1 MGCRGGRNAHAH
13 PNCRQLRA
21 CSLPYRIARSQFA
34 PTGRDFELSLL
45 RRFLRVAYALLAVLA
60 IGVVGYMTI
69 EGWSFLDALYMTV
82 ITVSTVGYAEV
93 HGLSTAG
100 RVFTIVLIVGGVG
113 LMLYVLTSIVQYLT
127 EGYLGTLLGR
137 TRMKGKLSKL
147 KGHVILCG
155 YGRVGR
161 EVASAFS
168 DEKVDFVIIEQ
179 TQEGHVKATFDG
191 YLCLQGDA
199 TTDSVLQGAGID
211 RARALVAAVG
221 SDADNIYITLS
232 ARGLNPHL
240 AIVARASS
248 EESESKLKR
257 AGADRI
263 IFPLRVGGQRMA
275 MSALHPL
282 VVDFIDTTL
291 RVHGRELVLEEVTVG
306 PRSPLAGATMAEG
319 QAQAVGTAILAVKKK
334 DGTVVTNPDRD
345 TLVETGDE
353 LVVIGSRDQLR
364 LLEGPP

>member
-1 MGCRGGRNAHAH
+1 
-13 PNCRQLRA
+13 
-21 CSLPYRIARSQFA
+21 
-34 PTGRDFELSLL
+34 LSLL
-45 RRFLRVAYALLAVLA
+45 RRFLPVAYAVLVVLV
-60 IGVVGYMTI
+60 IGVIGYMAI

-82 ITVSTVGYAEV
+82 ITVSTVGYSEV

-100 RVFTIVLIVGGVG
+100 RVFTIVLIIGGVSV
-113 LMLYVLTSIVQYLT
+113 MLYALTSIVQYLT

-137 TRMKGKLSKL
+137 SRMKGKLSRL

-155 YGRVGR
+155 YGRVGQ

-168 DEKVDFVIIEQ
+168 DEKTDFVVIEQ
-179 TQEGHVKATFDG
+179 SQEAHAKAAFDG
-191 YLCLQGDA
+191 CLCLLGDA
-199 TTDSVLQGAGID
+199 TMDSVLEEAGIHS
-211 RARALVAAVG
+211 ARALVAAVG

-232 ARGLNPHL
+232 ARGMNPHL
-240 AIVARASS
+240 AIVARAGS
-248 EESESKLKR
+248 EESESKLRR

-263 IFPLRVGGQRMA
+263 IFPLRVGGRRMA

-291 RVHGRELVLEEVTVG
+291 TAHGRELVLEEVTVG
-306 PRSPLAGATMAEG
+306 PRSPLAGATIAQG

-334 DGTVVTNPDRD
+334 HGDVLTNPPPD
-345 TLVETGDE
+345 TLVETGDQ
-353 LVVIGSRDQLR
+353 LVVIGSREHLR

>member
-1 MGCRGGRNAHAH
+1 M
-13 PNCRQLRA
+13 
-21 CSLPYRIARSQFA
+21 
-34 PTGRDFELSLL
+34 SLL
-45 RRFLRVAYALLAVLA
+45 RRFLRVAYALLVVLV
-60 IGVVGYMTI
+60 IGVVGYMAI

-93 HGLSTAG
+93 HSLSTAG
-100 RVFTIVLIVGGVG
+100 RIFSIVLIIGGVG
-113 LMLYVLTSIVQYLT
+113 VMLYALTSIVQYLT

-137 TRMKGKLSKL
+137 SRMKGKLSKL

-168 DEKVDFVIIEQ
+168 NEKTDYVVIEQ
-179 TQEGHVKATFDG
+179 NPEAHAKAAFDG
-191 YLCLQGDA
+191 CLCLQGDA
-199 TTDSVLQGAGID
+199 TMDSVLEEAGIHS
-211 RARALVAAVG
+211 ARALVAAVG

-232 ARGLNPHL
+232 ARGMNPHL

-248 EESESKLKR
+248 EESESKLRR

-282 VVDFIDTTL
+282 VVDCIDTTL

-306 PRSPLAGATMAEG
+306 PRSPLAGTTIAHG

-334 DGTVVTNPDRD
+334 HGDVLTNPPND
-345 TLVETGDE
+345 TLVETGDQ
-353 LVVIGSRDQLR
+353 LVVIGSREHLR
-364 LLEGPP
+364 LLEGPQ